1 MTHNMNDTTLQAVVR
16 RLSGAQAELEVGGQ
30 TLRVPTDKLPT
41 KLTEGDNVVISL
53 QSIDQATA
61 ERHEFA
67 RALLTEILGG
77 NS

>member
-1 MTHNMNDTTLQAVVR
+1 MNDTTLQAVVR
-16 RLSGAQAELEVGGQ
+16 RRSGAQAELEIGGQ
-30 TLRVPTDKLPT
+30 TLRVPTNKLPAD
-41 KLTEGDNVVISL
+41 LNEGDDVVISL
-53 QSIDQATA
+53 QSTDQASA